1 MTLSTRTK
9 ESIKTALAMT
19 IAYGIALS
27 MDWDRPY
34 WAGFAVAMVSLATIG
49 QSFNK
54 ATLRMIGTL
63 MGMGVALTLI
73 ALFAQDR
80 WPFILFL
87 SIWIGLCTYM
97 MAGTK
102 RQYFW
107 HVSGFVCGIICMDAG
122 PDPVNA
128 FDTAILRAQ
137 ETGLGILVYSLVAIF
152 LWPSSSRAGFEAAV
166 GKLAATQHE
175 LYRAYLDLMKGT
187 GDIGKAQSLKA
198 QAIQEQTR
206 FSQLLGAAEGDSVEV
221 RELRRPWRRY
231 QGQVVEFGETLE
243 RWHDSFAGLQALDV
257 QRLLP
262 NLAAFGGE
270 LDLRLGQ
277 IERML
282 DNQRPA
288 QQPIATELA
297 LDEEALHALP
307 HFNKAA
313 LAVGRKQ
320 LQRLEILTR
329 SLFNSVSDLKCF
341 GQSIAVHDAAAPP
354 PAPFVPDPDRITAA
368 ARAMLILWLAWLTLI
383 YVNGIPG
390 GVGVVSMAVP
400 IGMALATMPQV
411 SVWQLFKPVMTSVLF
426 AGSLYI
432 FVMPKL
438 SSFTG
443 LGLLIFAATFAIC
456 HLFAAPRQVL
466 GRAFGLALFV
476 SIISVSNEQTYN
488 FLSVANTAMMFPTI
502 FLIIAVTAYI
512 PFSPRPER
520 AVQRLLGR
528 FFRSSEYLMS
538 TMHRDPGVSP
548 TRIERWRLA
557 FHTRELAMLPQKLGA
572 WAGHI
577 DTRALPGTTPQQVQ
591 SLVSSLQVLGYRMQ
605 ELLEAR
611 DTPQAQ
617 FFVQEL
623 LADFQAWRLR
633 VQQTF
638 QRLSQD
644 PTIGKQEAFRTR
656 LDEVMKHLE
665 ARMRDTMDKSPDGQ
679 LGDRDEENFYYL
691 LGTYRGTSEAL
702 VDYAGSTGDIDWARW
717 REERFA

>member
-1 MTLSTRTK
+1 MILSTRTK
-9 ESIKTALAMT
+9 EAIKTALAMT

-34 WAGFAVAMVSLATIG
+34 WAGFAVAMISLSTIG

-54 ATLRMIGTL
+54 AALRMIGTL

-107 HVSGFVCGIICMDAG
+107 HVSAFVCAIICMDGG

-137 ETGLGILVYSLVAIF
+137 ETGLGILVYSLISIF

-166 GKLAATQHE
+166 GKLADTQHQ
-175 LYRAYLDLMKGT
+175 LYRVYLDLMNGM

-198 QAIQEQTR
+198 QAIQEQTH
-206 FSQLLGAAEGDSVEV
+206 FSQLLGAAQGDSYEV
-221 RELRRPWRRY
+221 HERRQAWRRY

-282 DNQRPA
+282 ANQRPA
-288 QQPIATELA
+288 QHPTATELA

-313 LAVGRKQ
+313 LAIGRKQ

-329 SLFNSVSDLKCF
+329 SLFNSVSDLKGF
-341 GQSIAVHDAAAPP
+341 GQSIAVPDAAAPP

-411 SVWQLFKPVMTSVLF
+411 SVWQLFKPAMTSVLF

-456 HLFAAPRQVL
+456 YLFAAPRQML
-466 GRAFGLALFV
+466 GRVLGLALFV
-476 SIISVSNEQTYN
+476 TIISVSNEQTYN
-488 FLSVANTAMMFPTI
+488 FLSVANTALMFPAI

-520 AVQRLLGR
+520 VVLRLLGR

-538 TMHRDPGVSP
+538 SMRRDPGYAPS
-548 TRIERWRLA
+548 RLEQRKQA
-557 FHTRELAMLPQKLGA
+557 FHARELATLPQKIGT
-572 WAGHI
+572 WAPHI
-577 DTRALPGTTPQQVQ
+577 DTSTLPGTSPEQVQ
-591 SLVSSLQVLGYRMQ
+591 SLVTSLQVLTYRMQ
-605 ELLEAR
+605 ELHEAR
-611 DTPQAQ
+611 GNPQAQ
-617 FFVQEL
+617 QLVKEL
-623 LADFQAWRLR
+623 LADFHAWRLR

-644 PTIGKQEAFRTR
+644 PAAGEQATFRTG
-656 LDEVMKHLE
+656 LNEIMKHLE
-665 ARMRDTMDKSPDGQ
+665 ARTRDTMDKTPDGQ
-679 LGDRDEENFYYL
+679 LSDRDEENFYHL
-691 LGTYRGTSEAL
+691 MGAYRGVSEAL
-702 VDYAGSTGDIDWARW
+702 VDYAGSTGGIDWARW

>member
-1 MTLSTRTK
+1 MILSSRTK

-34 WAGFAVAMVSLATIG
+34 WAGFAVAMISLSTIG
-49 QSFNK
+49 QSLNK
-54 ATLRMIGTL
+54 AALRMIGTL

-80 WPFILFL
+80 WPFVLFL

-107 HVSGFVCGIICMDAG
+107 HVSAFVCAIICMDGG

-152 LWPSSSRAGFEAAV
+152 LWPSSSRAGFETAV
-166 GKLAATQHE
+166 GKLADTQRQ
-175 LYRAYLDLMKGT
+175 LYRAYLDLMNGT

-198 QAIQEQTR
+198 QAIQEQAR
-206 FSQLLGAAEGDSVEV
+206 FIQFLGAAEGDSYEV
-221 RELRRPWRRY
+221 REQRQAWRRY

-243 RWHDSFAGLQALDV
+243 RWHDSFAALQALDV
-257 QRLLP
+257 QGLLP

-277 IERML
+277 IEHML
-282 DNQRPA
+282 ANQRPA
-288 QQPIATELA
+288 QQPTAIELV
-297 LDEEALHALP
+297 LDEEAERALP
-307 HFNKAA
+307 HFHKAA
-313 LAVGRKQ
+313 LAIGRKQ

-329 SLFNSVSDLKCF
+329 SLFNSVSDLKGF
-341 GQSIAVHDAAAPP
+341 GQSIAMPDAAAPP
-354 PAPFVPDPDRITAA
+354 PAPFVPDPDRIMAA
-368 ARAMLILWLAWLTLI
+368 FRVMLILWLAWLTLI

-400 IGMALATMPQV
+400 IGMALATMPQI
-411 SVWQLFKPVMTSVLF
+411 SVWQLFKPAMTSVLF

-443 LGLLIFAATFAIC
+443 LGLMIFAATFAIC
-456 HLFAAPRQVL
+456 YLFAAPRQIL
-466 GRAFGLALFV
+466 GRVLGLALFV
-476 SIISVSNEQTYN
+476 TLISVSNEQSYN
-488 FLSVANTAMMFPTI
+488 FLSVANTALMFPAI

-520 AVQRLLGR
+520 AVLRLLGR
-528 FFRSSEYLMS
+528 FFRSSEYLTSIMR
-538 TMHRDPGVSP
+538 RDPGSAP
-548 TRIERWRLA
+548 TRLEQWKHG
-557 FHTRELAMLPQKLGA
+557 FHARELATLPQKIGT
-572 WAGHI
+572 WAPHI
-577 DTRALPGTTPQQVQ
+577 DTSTPPGTSPEQVQ
-591 SLVSSLQVLGYRMQ
+591 SLVTSLQVLTYRMQ
-605 ELLEAR
+605 ELHEAR
-611 DTPQAQ
+611 SNPQAQ
-617 FFVQEL
+617 QLVKEL
-623 LADFQAWRLR
+623 LADFRAWRLR

-644 PTIGKQEAFRTR
+644 PAAAEQATFRTG
-656 LDEVMKHLE
+656 LNEIMKHLE
-665 ARMRDTMDKSPDGQ
+665 ARMRDTLDKTPDGQ
-679 LGDRDEENFYYL
+679 LSDRDEENFYHL
-691 LGTYRGTSEAL
+691 LGAYRGVSEAL
-702 VDYAGSTGDIDWARW
+702 VDYASSSSDIDWAQW

>member
-54 ATLRMIGTL
+54 AALRMIGTL

-282 DNQRPA
+282 ANQRPA

-512 PFSPRPER
+512 PFSPRPEQ

-611 DTPQAQ
+611 DNPQAQ

-656 LDEVMKHLE
+656 LNEIMKHLE
-665 ARMRDTMDKSPDGQ
+665 ARMRDTLDKTTDGQ
-679 LGDRDEENFYYL
+679 LGDRDEENFYHL
-691 LGTYRGTSEAL
+691 LGAYRGVSEAL
-702 VDYAGSTGDIDWARW
+702 VDYAGSTGGIDWARW